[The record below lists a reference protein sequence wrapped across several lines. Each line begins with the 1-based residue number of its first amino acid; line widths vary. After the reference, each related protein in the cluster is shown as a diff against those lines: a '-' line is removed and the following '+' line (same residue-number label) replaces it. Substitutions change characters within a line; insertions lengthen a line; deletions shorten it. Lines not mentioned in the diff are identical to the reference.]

1 MAQQP
6 ILDALYTKF
15 AADTAAGGVS
25 TLTGARMYEVEGPDD
40 AALPLLLWTP
50 VSDIPVATFG
60 NDGFDAEYQFDV
72 FGDGALGPKPVRTIN
87 DAIWTLLNRKTLTVT
102 GYGSA
107 TVACTERGVE
117 TREGRAIR
125 IRSQYRIKAMPQT

>member
-6 ILDALYTKF
+6 ILDAIKTKF

-25 TLTGARMYEVEGPDD
+25 TLTGARMYEAEGATDT
-40 AALPLLLWTP
+40 ALPQLLWTT
-50 VSDIPVATFG
+50 VSDVPVATFAQ
-60 NDGFDAEYQFDV
+60 DGFDAEYQFDV
-72 FGDGALGPKPVRTIN
+72 YGDGSLGPAVVRTIN
-87 DAIWTLLNRKTLTVT
+87 DRIWTLLNRGTLTVT

-107 TVACTERGVE
+107 TVACTERGIE

-125 IRSQYRIKAMPQT
+125 IRSQYRIKAMPSA